1 MREIGRFLMV
11 SKTEAKGHL
20 PEFVSGGFEQILG
33 RLSASLLPE
42 LSYRTLSTFMR
53 PCYNET

>member
-1 MREIGRFLMV
+1 MV

-33 RLSASLLPE
+33 SLSASLPP
-42 LSYRTLSTFMR
+42 SYHTG
-53 PCYNET
+53 PCRLL